1 MTTEQMDAIGN
12 RGPQGTCRNCGG
24 PYHGGTSCPK
34 RPDRGARLR
43 VDQQTS
49 VRVGHPF
56 EARALVAFVAT
67 APPDAEVSITAHMGG
82 SQRDPEVT
90 GYTLIA
96 RWTT

>member
-1 MTTEQMDAIGN
+1 MTTEQMDALDN

-34 RPDRGARLR
+34 RSTARLK

-49 VRVGHPF
+49 IRVGHPF

-67 APPDAEVSITAHMGG
+67 APRDAEVSITTHVGG

-96 RWTT
+96 RWVS